1 MAVTAR
7 VTGEEDQAASDGGHQ
22 PGRLA
27 GAEGGGGEHK
37 NWTSGL
43 EKALTTTGLLGHS
56 DSSFDAWLT
65 AAAAQVPLS
74 LEH

>member
-27 GAEGGGGEHK
+27 GAEGGGEHK